1 MGTEEPGLHHFGG
14 DKALGLCVSWNNGAG
29 KLGARCSMGF
39 EHRRWM
45 EPVDTTIIGRP
56 GEETSRDS
64 LRQRHWKQ
72 VVWVGAGQNCAKA
85 EKDGAILVIRCE
97 QRWLSDSQ

>member
-1 MGTEEPGLHHFGG
+1 MGTEAVEPGLHHFGG

-45 EPVDTTIIGRP
+45 EPVDATIIGRP

-64 LRQRHWKQ
+64 LWQVQAGATGSRWCGWVLVRTVQKQRKM
-72 VVWVGAGQNCAKA
+72 GQY
-85 EKDGAILVIRCE
+85 L
-97 QRWLSDSQ
+97 

>member
-1 MGTEEPGLHHFGG
+1 M
-14 DKALGLCVSWNNGAG
+14 LGSWVQGVPWG
-29 KLGARCSMGF
+29 SSTG
-39 EHRRWM
+39 WM
-45 EPVDTTIIGRP
+45 EPVDATIIGRP

-64 LRQRHWKQ
+64 LRQLLAGAGWRHWKQ

-97 QRWLSDSQ
+97 RRWLSDSK